1 MAAATPNATLVSG
14 RPRNGQEYCMCL
26 SVALIMSLDPV
37 TRPCH
42 LIMLQDQVTWS
53 IPLIGVTKRSAPR
66 TNKINFSICQF
77 NWQVHASI
85 YIYLLISCL
94 RQMFRSGPLKGGLQE
109 KMYFLLGC
117 VRCASG
123 KYDLI
128 DRECDFQRKLFKN
141 QFLHDIFME
150 NSKRYEKWGQD
161 TAKVRKWIPGWA
173 KVKER
178 APKVSQ
184 GTPKVSQKGAKGS
197 QKWASGS
204 QKWAN
209 GSQKGAQSEPNS
221 T

>member
-1 MAAATPNATLVSG
+1 
-14 RPRNGQEYCMCL
+14 
-26 SVALIMSLDPV
+26 
-37 TRPCH
+37 
-42 LIMLQDQVTWS
+42 
-53 IPLIGVTKRSAPR
+53 
-66 TNKINFSICQF
+66 
-77 NWQVHASI
+77 
-85 YIYLLISCL
+85 
-94 RQMFRSGPLKGGLQE
+94 MFRSGPLKGGLQE

-141 QFLHDIFME
+141 QILHDIFME

-209 GSQKGAQSEPNS
+209 GSQKWANGNQKGAKSEPRGDQNAS
-221 T
+221 KNRSSEKIAKREPKGSPHQDEMDDFWEPFSIKNRWKDQC

>member
-1 MAAATPNATLVSG
+1 
-14 RPRNGQEYCMCL
+14 
-26 SVALIMSLDPV
+26 
-37 TRPCH
+37 
-42 LIMLQDQVTWS
+42 
-53 IPLIGVTKRSAPR
+53 
-66 TNKINFSICQF
+66 
-77 NWQVHASI
+77 
-85 YIYLLISCL
+85 
-94 RQMFRSGPLKGGLQE
+94 MFRSGPLKGGLQE

-141 QFLHDIFME
+141 QILHDIFME

-197 QKWASGS
+197 QK
-204 QKWAN
+204 
-209 GSQKGAQSEPNS
+209 GAKSEPRGDQNATKNRS
-221 T
+221 SEKVAKREPKVSPRQDEMGAFWEPFSIKNRWKKRCGNRCRKRDIFDEYSMH

>member
-1 MAAATPNATLVSG
+1 
-14 RPRNGQEYCMCL
+14 
-26 SVALIMSLDPV
+26 
-37 TRPCH
+37 
-42 LIMLQDQVTWS
+42 
-53 IPLIGVTKRSAPR
+53 
-66 TNKINFSICQF
+66 
-77 NWQVHASI
+77 
-85 YIYLLISCL
+85 
-94 RQMFRSGPLKGGLQE
+94 MFRSGPLKGGLQE

-128 DRECDFQRKLFKN
+128 DRECDFQRKWFKN
-141 QFLHDIFME
+141 QILHDIFME

-197 QKWASGS
+197 QREPKVSQREPKVSQREPKVSQKDAKGS
-204 QKWAN
+204 QKWAKGRPKCIKKSVFGKDREN
-209 GSQKGAQSEPNS
+209 DGKRVAALGIRRTILGATYHQKSMKKTMRKSMPKKSWISWKNDTEIRCFLDWNS
-221 T
+221 SKNRLCAKSA

>member
-1 MAAATPNATLVSG
+1 
-14 RPRNGQEYCMCL
+14 
-26 SVALIMSLDPV
+26 
-37 TRPCH
+37 
-42 LIMLQDQVTWS
+42 
-53 IPLIGVTKRSAPR
+53 
-66 TNKINFSICQF
+66 
-77 NWQVHASI
+77 
-85 YIYLLISCL
+85 
-94 RQMFRSGPLKGGLQE
+94 MFRSGPLKGGLQE

-141 QFLHDIFME
+141 QILHDIFME

-184 GTPKVSQKGAKGS
+184 GTPKVSQKGPK
-197 QKWASGS
+197 
-204 QKWAN
+204 
-209 GSQKGAQSEPNS
+209 GSQKGAKSEPKGDLNAS
-221 T
+221 KNRPSEKVSKKCRLGGVRGTKFGSKCWLKFIKNRWKNRCENRCRKSHENWWKINAKMARNLNEQSVFFDMSLNWIQVF

>member
-1 MAAATPNATLVSG
+1 MQILSANKKTSSLRNNKKSKFECQQNACKISDAKDASAETRCAALA
-14 RPRNGQEYCMCL
+14 
-26 SVALIMSLDPV
+26 
-37 TRPCH
+37 
-42 LIMLQDQVTWS
+42 
-53 IPLIGVTKRSAPR
+53 PLTS
-66 TNKINFSICQF
+66 C
-77 NWQVHASI
+77 I
-85 YIYLLISCL
+85 YIYISINLSCL

-141 QFLHDIFME
+141 QILHDIFME

-184 GTPKVSQKGAKGS
+184 GTP
-197 QKWASGS
+197 
-204 QKWAN
+204 
-209 GSQKGAQSEPNS
+209 
-221 T
+221 